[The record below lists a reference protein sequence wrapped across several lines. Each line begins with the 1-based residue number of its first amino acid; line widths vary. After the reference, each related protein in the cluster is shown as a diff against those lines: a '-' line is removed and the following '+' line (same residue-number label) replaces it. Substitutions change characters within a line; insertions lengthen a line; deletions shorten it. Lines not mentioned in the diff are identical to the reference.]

1 MYTDQMDRVVQK
13 LGNAILRIKVTK
25 ALNFLILKKFFS
37 VIFVYLFSSFE
48 PVFCNRNWELEREVY
63 TCIMKSSKL
72 EDEGLSIVERKS
84 CLMEVDFAV
93 RPVDCILCLPNY
105 HHHHHHGH
113 DHHLFAVLK

>member
-1 MYTDQMDRVVQK
+1 
-13 LGNAILRIKVTK
+13 
-25 ALNFLILKKFFS
+25 
-37 VIFVYLFSSFE
+37 
-48 PVFCNRNWELEREVY
+48 
-63 TCIMKSSKL
+63 MKGSKL

-105 HHHHHHGH
+105 HHDH

>member
-48 PVFCNRNWELEREVY
+48 PVFCNTETGSWRERY
-63 TCIMKSSKL
+63 I
-72 EDEGLSIVERKS
+72 
-84 CLMEVDFAV
+84 
-93 RPVDCILCLPNY
+93 
-105 HHHHHHGH
+105 H
-113 DHHLFAVLK
+113 VL